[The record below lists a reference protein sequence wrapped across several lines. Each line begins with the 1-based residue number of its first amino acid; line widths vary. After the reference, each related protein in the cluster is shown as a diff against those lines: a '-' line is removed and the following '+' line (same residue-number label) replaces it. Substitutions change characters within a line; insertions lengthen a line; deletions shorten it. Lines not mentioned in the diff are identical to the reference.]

1 MTEHQSPPHTH
12 FSARAA
18 ETALLGQAGALQCGK
33 SAGAASLGTKNSTS
47 QMTPLCFEDICG
59 VRIKHLSPP
68 ECTEGANLCPTAPM
82 TSGFSS
88 APRDHSLKLSLSA
101 FSPAPKESSGSRLA
115 SFVEPQ
121 LSKYPN
127 TDAGRCQPSL
137 PQLQPADANAATAP
151 QAGQEAA
158 DTAVLNTNSLLT
170 WQTKRL
176 LHSPPGRSITEQS
189 PTQAEPAVLQAGIS
203 SSRLALLPCSP

>member
-1 MTEHQSPPHTH
+1 M
-12 FSARAA
+12 
-18 ETALLGQAGALQCGK
+18 
-33 SAGAASLGTKNSTS
+33 KNSTS
-47 QMTPLCFEDICG
+47 QMASLCFEDICG

-68 ECTEGANLCPTAPM
+68 KCTEGANLCPTAPV

-88 APRDHSLKLSLSA
+88 APRDHSLKLSLCFQSC
-101 FSPAPKESSGSRLA
+101 PRGKLWEQGGHR
-115 SFVEPQ
+115 FVEPQ

-137 PQLQPADANAATAP
+137 PQLQPAGANAATAP

-176 LHSPPGRSITEQS
+176 LHSPPGRASAS
-189 PTQAEPAVLQAGIS
+189 KA
-203 SSRLALLPCSP
+203 LPCSRQGFPAPLWVSYLALHRSCCRMLLLGDVLSQTPADPLLLLLGVSLQT